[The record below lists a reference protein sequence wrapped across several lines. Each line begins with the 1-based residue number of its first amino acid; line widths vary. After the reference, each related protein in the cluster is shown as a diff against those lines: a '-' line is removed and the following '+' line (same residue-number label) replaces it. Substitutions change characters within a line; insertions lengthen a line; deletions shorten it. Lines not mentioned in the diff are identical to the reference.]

1 MDYRKTYESFRK
13 GLIETILNN
22 ADVINSNIPDK
33 LLGYVELGE
42 IDESIKMG
50 EDKYAFIIY
59 TIPIFIKRIEDN
71 GIVGFSAST
80 ENVYH
85 NEECWYEIDDIETRT
100 LIKLSEK
107 IY

>member
-1 MDYRKTYESFRK
+1 MDYRKTYENFRQ

-33 LLGYVELGE
+33 LLGYVECGE
-42 IDESIKMG
+42 INESIEMG
-50 EDKYAFIIY
+50 EGKYAFIIY

-71 GIVGFSAST
+71 GIVGCPASS

-100 LIKLSEK
+100 LIKLTEK

>member
-1 MDYRKTYESFRK
+1 MDYRKTYENFRE

-42 IDESIKMG
+42 VDESIKMG
-50 EDKYAFIIY
+50 EDKYAFTIY

-71 GIVGFSAST
+71 GIVGYPASS
-80 ENVYH
+80 NNIYH
-85 NEECWYEIDDIETRT
+85 NEECWYEIDDIETRS
-100 LIKLSEK
+100 LIKLTEK

>member
-1 MDYRKTYESFRK
+1 MDYRKTYEGFRK

-33 LLGYVELGE
+33 LLGYVEFGE
-42 IDESIKMG
+42 CDKSIKMG

-71 GIVGFSAST
+71 GIVGYPASS

>member
-1 MDYRKTYESFRK
+1 MDYRRTYENFRE

-42 IDESIKMG
+42 VDESIKMG
-50 EDKYAFIIY
+50 EDRYAFIVY

-71 GIVGFSAST
+71 GIVGSPAST